1 MALTKTRSKR
11 QVSGS
16 RYIAYRKKR
25 VYEKRRL
32 PTLTKLG
39 EKKTS
44 TLNTRGGHSKTITLS
59 NNIANIYKP
68 KEKKYVKA
76 KIKAI
81 IDNTANRHFVR
92 RNILTKGA
100 IIETEVGKARVT
112 SRPGQEGAIN
122 AVLIE

>member
-1 MALTKTRSKR
+1 MALTKKRSKR
-11 QVSGS
+11 KVTGS

-39 EKKTS
+39 SKKTS
-44 TLNTRGGHSKTITLS
+44 SLKTRGGEKKMITLS
-59 NNIANIYKP
+59 TDTANVYKP

-92 RNILTKGA
+92 RNIITKGA
-100 IIETEVGKARVT
+100 IIDTDAGKARVT
-112 SRPGQEGAIN
+112 SRPGQEGVVN